1 MSEKPG
7 RNVEAPEKPG
17 KPSSSVTLPPVNA
30 TPEEIAKAL
39 FRLKP
44 EGENSTDG

>member
-1 MSEKPG
+1 MEDCPDSKHATPKKADKG
-7 RNVEAPEKPG
+7 
-17 KPSSSVTLPPVNA
+17 PSGVTLPPIDA

-44 EGENSTDG
+44 EGERSTDE